1 MYCSDY
7 NPPPSWF
14 VKSAFAPVKYL
25 PGWLYAFAEHQP
37 VSLKP
42 DSVRG
47 LLLNQ
52 PDFSL
57 T

>member
-25 PGWLYAFAEHQP
+25 PGWLYAFAEDQP